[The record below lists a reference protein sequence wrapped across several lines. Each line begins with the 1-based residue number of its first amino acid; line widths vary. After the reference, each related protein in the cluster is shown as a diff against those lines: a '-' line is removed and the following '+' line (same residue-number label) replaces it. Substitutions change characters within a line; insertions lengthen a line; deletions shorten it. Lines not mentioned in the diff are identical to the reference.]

1 MLITGGYPSSQNGKK
16 VWFYDDQNGF
26 TPGPDMLDGRY
37 DHACSTF
44 KSARHQQR
52 EVALVAGGRKRDDV
66 EVLDYQTEGS
76 SWQKSE

>member
-1 MLITGGYPSSQNGKK
+1 MLITGGDPSSQNNK

-26 TPGPDMLDGRY
+26 TPGPDMLDERS

-52 EVALVAGGRKRDDV
+52 EVALVAGGGGRDDV
-66 EVLDYQTEGS
+66 EVLDYQMEGS